1 MLVAGTDPT
10 PRCSKTMLN
19 NQRISRLSWVLSAA
33 YLLCGLILFMLG
45 PKVAL
50 VFSDSHP
57 PLLLPT
63 RLFLW
68 IGPRGWSTF
77 TLSFSALLLVRNIR
91 LHPASL
97 NRGIIAALWVTFS
110 GAVIGVACLAAV
122 VLYQPICVFSSNIAA
137 P

>member
-1 MLVAGTDPT
+1 
-10 PRCSKTMLN
+10 MLN

-33 YLLCGLILFMLG
+33 YLVSGLVLFMLAR
-45 PKVAL
+45 KVSL
-50 VFSDSHP
+50 VLSDLHP

-68 IGPRGWSTF
+68 VGPWGWSTF
-77 TLSFSALLLVRNIR
+77 ILSFSVLLLVRHVR
-91 LHPASL
+91 FHTAWL
-97 NRGIIAALWVTFS
+97 NPGIITALWVTFT
-110 GAVIGVACLAAV
+110 GAVIGVVCLVAA